1 MKGGHMEKAWYQSK
15 TAWGSVLLAI
25 EAGLLTLPGVWM
37 WPEVAVTAVGT
48 FLTLFGFRDALD

>member
-1 MKGGHMEKAWYQSK
+1 MEKAWYQSK